1 MGAWLACSLRTPAPW
16 GSIRSGGT
24 PGNLHGTPGIGE
36 VPAMNKFVLVIVL
49 AVGLVVGYMGA
60 GYLSPGSQQE
70 AGETATTE
78 TADAG
83 AAGSTVRWKM
93 PSTFPGN
100 LVILGTGGKD
110 FVERLREVSDNTI
123 QVQFFEPGAL
133 VPALEIFDAVST
145 GAVDAG
151 WSTPGYWAGKVPAL
165 QFFTAVPF
173 GPLPGEVI
181 AWLKFG
187 GGDDLFRELYSAHNI
202 HPMHCMMISPEA
214 SGWFRN
220 PIESVEDL
228 QGLKMRFFGLGA
240 KVMEKL
246 GVSTQLLAGGDI
258 YPALDLGT
266 IDATEFAQPVI
277 DLELG
282 FYQVAKHYYLPGWHQ
297 PTSFSEF
304 IVNMERWN
312 ELSLAQKAQVETTCA
327 ESILTS
333 YGLAESLQPD
343 ALVQLEER
351 GVNVHQ
357 WEPEFLALF
366 ENAWNEVVEEEAAK
380 NADFARVWASLSD
393 FREKYN
399 TWGDRGYL
407 P

>member
-1 MGAWLACSLRTPAPW
+1 
-16 GSIRSGGT
+16 
-24 PGNLHGTPGIGE
+24 
-36 VPAMNKFVLVIVL
+36 MNKILLVVVLVI
-49 AVGLVVGYMGA
+49 GLVAGYVGA
-60 GYLSPGSQQE
+60 GLMSPDAPQQ
-70 AGETATTE
+70 AGDAATTAA
-78 TADAG
+78 TDAGDAAAPGADA
-83 AAGSTVRWKM
+83 TVRWKM

-100 LVILGTGGKD
+100 LVILGTIGKE
-110 FVERLREVSDNTI
+110 FVERIEEVSGGTI
-123 QVQFFEPGAL
+123 QIQFFEPGAL

-165 QFFTAVPF
+165 QFFTAIPF
-173 GPLPGEVI
+173 GPLPGEAI
-181 AWLKFG
+181 AWLRYG
-187 GGDDLFRELYSAHNI
+187 GGDELFAELYAAHNI
-202 HPMHCMMISPEA
+202 HPVHCMMISPEA

-220 PIESVEDL
+220 PIESVDDL

-240 KVMEKL
+240 KVMEKV

-277 DLELG
+277 DYELG

-304 IVNMERWN
+304 IVNMDQWQS
-312 ELSLAQKAQVETTCA
+312 LSPAQQAQIETTCS
-327 ESILTS
+327 ESILNA

-351 GVNVHQ
+351 GVTVHQ
-357 WEPEFLALF
+357 WEPEFLAVF
-366 ENAWNEVVEEEAAK
+366 ENAWNEVVEEEASK
-380 NADFARVWASLSD
+380 DADFARVWASLSE
-393 FREKYN
+393 FREKYR

>member
-1 MGAWLACSLRTPAPW
+1 
-16 GSIRSGGT
+16 
-24 PGNLHGTPGIGE
+24 
-36 VPAMNKFVLVIVL
+36 MNKFLLVVVLVL
-49 AVGLVVGYMGA
+49 GLVVGYLGA
-60 GYLSPGSQQE
+60 GYIAPDTQQE
-70 AGETATTE
+70 AGDATT
-78 TADAG
+78 TAATDAG
-83 AAGSTVRWKM
+83 EAVDAGSGGSATVRWKM

-100 LVILGTGGKD
+100 LIILGTGGKD
-110 FVERLREVSDNTI
+110 FVKRVAEVSGGTI
-123 QVQFFEPGAL
+123 QIQFFEPGAL

-151 WSTPGYWAGKVPAL
+151 WSTPGYWAGKIPAL
-165 QFFTAVPF
+165 QFFTAIPF
-173 GPLPGEVI
+173 GPLPGEAI
-181 AWLKFG
+181 AWLRHG
-187 GGDDLFRELYSAHNI
+187 GGNELFAELYAEHNI

-214 SGWFRN
+214 SGWFRT
-220 PIESVEDL
+220 PIESVSDL
-228 QGLKMRFFGLGA
+228 EGLKMRFFGLGA

-277 DLELG
+277 DYELG

-297 PTSFSEF
+297 PTSFSEL
-304 IVNMERWN
+304 IVNTENWQA
-312 ELSLAQKAQVETTCA
+312 LSLAQQAQLEATCA
-327 ESILTS
+327 ESVLRT

-351 GVNVHQ
+351 GVTVHQ
-357 WEPEFLALF
+357 WEPEFLEVF

-393 FREKYN
+393 FREKYK

>member
-1 MGAWLACSLRTPAPW
+1 
-16 GSIRSGGT
+16 
-24 PGNLHGTPGIGE
+24 
-36 VPAMNKFVLVIVL
+36 MNKILLVVVLVI
-49 AVGLVVGYMGA
+49 GLVVGYLGA
-60 GYLSPGSQQE
+60 GVMSPDAPQQ
-70 AGETATTE
+70 AGDAATTAA
-78 TADAG
+78 TDAG
-83 AAGSTVRWKM
+83 DAAEPGAGSGATVRWKM

-100 LVILGTGGKD
+100 LVILGTIGKE
-110 FVERLREVSDNTI
+110 FVDRVEEVSGGTI
-123 QVQFFEPGAL
+123 QIQFFEPGAL

-165 QFFTAVPF
+165 QFFTAIPF
-173 GPLPGEVI
+173 GPLPGEAI
-181 AWLKFG
+181 AWLRYG
-187 GGDDLFRELYSAHNI
+187 GGNEMFAELYAAHNI

-220 PIESVEDL
+220 PIESVDDL

-240 KVMEKL
+240 KVMEKV

-277 DLELG
+277 DYDLG

-304 IVNMERWN
+304 IVNMDQWQT
-312 ELSLAQKAQVETTCA
+312 LSQAQQAQIETTCS
-327 ESILTS
+327 ESILNA
-333 YGLAESLQPD
+333 YALAESLQPD
-343 ALVQLEER
+343 ALIQLEER
-351 GVNVHQ
+351 GVTVHQ
-357 WEPEFLALF
+357 WDPAFLEVF

-380 NADFARVWASLSD
+380 DADFARVWASLSE
-393 FREKYN
+393 FREKYK